1 MFLKGSFA
9 RSKIGMQM
17 FFATKRARNK
27 APYLHAK
34 NIWHVL
40 NWHFIIKSHVDQGT
54 LLKNSNFDDP

>member
-34 NIWHVL
+34 SIWYVL
-40 NWHFIIKSHVDQGT
+40 NWYFIIKSHVD
-54 LLKNSNFDDP
+54 